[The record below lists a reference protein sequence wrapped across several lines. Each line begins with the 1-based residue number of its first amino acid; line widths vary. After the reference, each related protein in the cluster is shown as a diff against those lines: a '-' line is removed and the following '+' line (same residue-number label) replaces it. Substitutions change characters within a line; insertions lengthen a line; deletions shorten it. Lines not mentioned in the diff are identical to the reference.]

1 MYDRTKLYE
10 GPKALDDHKKE
21 NRTQKKQGQPSTTRG
36 VRKQ

>member
-10 GPKALDDHKKE
+10 GPKSLDNHKKD
-21 NRTQKKQGQPSTTRG
+21 NRTPKKHGQPSTTRG